1 MMNCNQNVLALDFR
15 VNVPTKVQKGLVA
28 CLAGIDVVWVCHSQ
42 PDLFQQRSH
51 LGMHNA
57 DMIHPAFRSQGD
69 AMPVWINDREQS
81 SFSSLQAQF

>member
-1 MMNCNQNVLALDFR
+1 MDCDQNILALDSR
-15 VNVPTKVQKGLVA
+15 VNVPAKVQKGLTA

-57 DMIHPAFRSQGD
+57 NMIHPTFGSQGD
-69 AMPVWINDREQS
+69 AMPLWINDREQS